1 MIRTITLSLTV
12 LAGTAAMI
20 ASAFG
25 AFGRTLLAQ
34 QAAGM
39 PFISTPS
46 STELL
51 TMDNG
56 TMRFLAEA
64 KTTNGAVTVIET
76 SMRPGYWTN
85 AHQHPFPEYIYY
97 MEGTPSVE
105 IDGVRQQV
113 TPGSFVWIPP
123 KTLHRLGNDGKTPTR
138 GLLMTSPAQPQLEAM
153 FRQRHQD
160 FNKANTPK
168 P

>member
-1 MIRTITLSLTV
+1 MGRPLTLSLTV
-12 LAGTAAMI
+12 FAGVALI
-20 ASAFG
+20 VASALG
-25 AFGRTLLAQ
+25 AFGPTVLAQ
-34 QAAGM
+34 QAAGT
-39 PFISTPS
+39 PFVSPPS

-138 GLLMTSPAQPQLEAM
+138 GLLMTSPAQTKLEAM
-153 FRQRHQD
+153 FRQRAED
-160 FNKANTPK
+160 FKKANPPK